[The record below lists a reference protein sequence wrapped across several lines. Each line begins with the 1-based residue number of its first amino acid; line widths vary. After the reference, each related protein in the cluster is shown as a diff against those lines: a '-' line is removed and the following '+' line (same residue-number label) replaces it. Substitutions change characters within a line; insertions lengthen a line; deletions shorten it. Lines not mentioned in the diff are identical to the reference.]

1 VRTISYVVWL
11 AAGLAAPAVL
21 ASAAAASVD
30 VYPLAN
36 SRVASPATQISFRG
50 ATAAQLRKVT
60 ITGSRSG
67 RHSFAIKAH
76 SDGHGASLLPR
87 HAFRA
92 RERVTVRAPG
102 LALTGA
108 SSGVLR
114 FRVARF
120 VHGKPIPIPDG
131 AGHPKSPLHL
141 HTDHSLRPPRLV
153 IHTRITAPS
162 GDDLFLAP
170 KGGAGQDGPE
180 ILDEQGRV
188 LWFRRVPNG
197 LSAFDFRTQHYLG
210 RRVLTWWQGKVILPG
225 EGLGQGL
232 IFDSAYR
239 LVARVRAGNG
249 YTADLHEFQVT
260 PAGSAYV
267 LAYQPVVWEHQ
278 VVIDCIVQEID
289 VRTGLVEFEWHSLDH
304 VPTTDSFFPRV
315 AKLPYDYIHV
325 NSVEPEAD
333 GSLLIS
339 GRNTSTLYDVDP
351 HSGHIVWRLG
361 GKHSAFA
368 MGPGAR
374 FIAQHDARR
383 APDGTITVF
392 DNGSPPVTKRPAR
405 GIVLTLN
412 PATKTATLV
421 RSFAHSPPFRSGN
434 QGSFQALPDGGY
446 FFAWGG
452 GHSWVSEVGPLG
464 HVVFDAQISPSS
476 NDTYRAYRLPWSGRP
491 ATRPSVVASTS
502 KGATA
507 VYAAWNGATDVASWR
522 VLAGNA
528 RNALAPAVTAAWANL
543 ETQLGFTGTP
553 RFLAVQALDAA
564 GHLLGTSAIVSPRR
578 R

>member
-1 VRTISYVVWL
+1 
-11 AAGLAAPAVL
+11 
-21 ASAAAASVD
+21 
-30 VYPLAN
+30 
-36 SRVASPATQISFRG
+36 
-50 ATAAQLRKVT
+50 
-60 ITGSRSG
+60 
-67 RHSFAIKAH
+67 
-76 SDGHGASLLPR
+76 
-87 HAFRA
+87 
-92 RERVTVRAPG
+92 
-102 LALTGA
+102 
-108 SSGVLR
+108 
-114 FRVARF
+114 
-120 VHGKPIPIPDG
+120 
-131 AGHPKSPLHL
+131 
-141 HTDHSLRPPRLV
+141 
-153 IHTRITAPS
+153 
-162 GDDLFLAP
+162 
-170 KGGAGQDGPE
+170 
-180 ILDEQGRV
+180 
-188 LWFRRVPNG
+188 
-197 LSAFDFRTQHYLG
+197 
-210 RRVLTWWQGKVILPG
+210 
-225 EGLGQGL
+225 
-232 IFDSAYR
+232 
-239 LVARVRAGNG
+239 
-249 YTADLHEFQVT
+249 
-260 PAGSAYV
+260 
-267 LAYQPVVWEHQ
+267 
-278 VVIDCIVQEID
+278 
-289 VRTGLVEFEWHSLDH
+289 
-304 VPTTDSFFPRV
+304 V

-405 GIVLTLN
+405 GIVLALN
-412 PATKTATLV
+412 LATKTATLV